1 MSHLPE
7 VLSQGEIDALLS
19 ALSSG
24 EMDAEDLKKEDVEK
38 KVKVYDF
45 KRALRFSKDQIR
57 SITRIYE
64 NYARLLTTY
73 FSAQLRTFVQ
83 INVASVDQL
92 PYDEFIRSI
101 PKMTILN
108 VFDAAPLEGR
118 MVMEVNPNIA
128 FAMLDRMLGG
138 QGNGLNNISSLTEIE
153 TSVMERMFVKA
164 LHSFEEAWRSV
175 IDLDVKLDVLEI
187 NPQFMQIVSPN
198 ETVAV
203 VSLSTKIGDS
213 TGMINFCMPHVTLEP
228 IIPKLSA
235 HYWLSTQKKIRE
247 PQEIEE
253 LEKRVK
259 KTKLPIIAELGQTTI
274 SVQELSCLAVGDLIR
289 LTESVGDPLKIKIGN
304 KPKFQAQPGTYKGK
318 VAIQITEKIGEEEND
333 DK

>member
-1 MSHLPE
+1 MAE
-7 VLSQGEIDALLS
+7 VLSQSEIDALLA

-24 EMDAEDLKKEDVEK
+24 EMDANELKKEETER

-57 SITRIYE
+57 GLTRIHE

-108 VFDAAPLEGR
+108 IFEAPPLEGR

-128 FAMLDRMLGG
+128 YAMLDRLLGG
-138 QGNGLNNISSLTEIE
+138 QGAIPAKMGALTEIE
-153 TSVMERMFVKA
+153 TTVMERVFSKA
-164 LHSFEEAWRSV
+164 LDSFHEAWKQ
-175 IDLDVKLDVLEI
+175 IIEMDPYLEVLEM

-198 ETVAV
+198 EIVAV
-203 VSLSTKIGDS
+203 ISFSTKIGDT
-213 TGMINFCMPHVTLEP
+213 TGMINLCLPHVVLEP
-228 IIPKLSA
+228 IMPKLSGQ
-235 HYWLSTQKKIRE
+235 YWFSTQRKTRDEAEKI
-247 PQEIEE
+247 QLEE
-253 LEKRVK
+253 RVK
-259 KTKLPIIAELGQTTI
+259 TAKLPIIAEMGTATI
-274 SVQELSCLAVGDLIR
+274 SVGDFLSLSLGDVIQLDQSIDSKLQIKVGER
-289 LTESVGDPLKIKIGN
+289 L
-304 KPKFQAQPGTYKGK
+304 KFLGQPGTSKGR
-318 VAIQITEKIGEEEND
+318 VAVQVDEVIEEGEENYE
-333 DK
+333 

>member
-1 MSHLPE
+1 MPE

-19 ALSSG
+19 AISSG
-24 EMDAEDLKKEDVEK
+24 EMDAEDLKKEEVER

-83 INVASVDQL
+83 ITVASVDQL

-108 VFDAAPLEGR
+108 VFDASPLEGR

-153 TSVMERMFVKA
+153 TSVMERMFVRA
-164 LHSFEEAWRSV
+164 LQSFEDAWRSV
-175 IDLDVKLDVLEI
+175 VDLKVELDVLEI

-228 IIPKLSA
+228 IIPNLSA
-235 HYWLSTQKKIRE
+235 HYWLSTQKKTRE
-247 PQEIEE
+247 PKEIAE

-259 KTKLPIIAELGQTTI
+259 KTKLPIVAELGQTTI
-274 SVQELSCLAVGDLIR
+274 SVQELSHLAVGDVIR
-289 LTESVGDPLKIKIGN
+289 LTESVGDSLTVKIGT
-304 KPKFQAQPGTYKGK
+304 KSKFFAQPGTYKGK
-318 VAIQITEKIGEEEND
+318 IAIQITEKIGEEEND
-333 DK
+333 DE